1 MKHSL
6 IVGLGLAGLSYA
18 EQLRREGL
26 SFQIIDKGFGGSS
39 KIAAGIYNPTVL
51 KRFSLAWNGALFH
64 TYALPFYKELQER
77 LHSEFI
83 FPTSIHKIF
92 SRDSEHNLW
101 ISASDQKSL
110 NPFLDSDIHKIT
122 NTEVKGNHG
131 YGKVNF
137 TGRIATQTLIDD
149 FRQSLNS
156 NQFSKDTFDYD
167 KLLISSLGVE
177 YKGIKARHVVFCE
190 GYQMVNNPFFNFL
203 PLLGSK
209 GEILIIRSKKLK
221 SKAIVKAS
229 IFIAPMG
236 EDLYWAGATFER
248 NDKTLEK
255 TIKGRE
261 WIEERIQKIIAS
273 DYEVIEHI
281 TEIRPTVTDRRPL
294 IGTHPDYNNVHLLN
308 GLGTRGVLG
317 APLLSKWLL
326 DHIEGKCELPD
337 SVNLTRF

>member
-64 TYALPFYKELQER
+64 TYALPFYEELQER

-167 KLLISSLGVE
+167 
-177 YKGIKARHVVFCE
+177 
-190 GYQMVNNPFFNFL
+190 
-203 PLLGSK
+203 
-209 GEILIIRSKKLK
+209 
-221 SKAIVKAS
+221 
-229 IFIAPMG
+229 
-236 EDLYWAGATFER
+236 
-248 NDKTLEK
+248 
-255 TIKGRE
+255 
-261 WIEERIQKIIAS
+261 
-273 DYEVIEHI
+273 
-281 TEIRPTVTDRRPL
+281 
-294 IGTHPDYNNVHLLN
+294 
-308 GLGTRGVLG
+308 
-317 APLLSKWLL
+317 
-326 DHIEGKCELPD
+326 
-337 SVNLTRF
+337 